1 MIDYA
6 GSIYYIDLD
15 EFDRII
21 SYNPTSGSDKFVTS
35 EKKITRNE
43 KNEVVSI
50 EEFESQNTKGKEID
64 GPKYEVMRMM
74 LEIIMDEKNEDVDT
88 SLGIDRALQK
98 TPLSYRIAFNTL
110 LHYGVIKE
118 IND

>member
-6 GSIYYIDLD
+6 GSIYYIDLE

-21 SYNPTSGSDKFVTS
+21 SYSPTGGSDKFITS
-35 EKKITRNE
+35 EKKVTRNE

-50 EEFESQNTKGKEID
+50 EEFESQNTRGKEID

-74 LEIIMDEKNEDVDT
+74 LEIIMDEKNDDVDT

-98 TPLSYRIAFNTL
+98 TPFSYRIAFNTL

-118 IND
+118 VND